1 MMYIST
7 EIEKIVKANI
17 YGNGIKYYCMRA
29 PVESHPLLVASKVS
43 RLEEVG
49 RYKISSALHNECLIL
64 YDTAKSLDMNDVA
77 FPEFVD
83 AIEKSIRNPEGWC
96 YKKLR

>member
-7 EIEKIVKANI
+7 EIEKIKKANV
-17 YGNGIKYYCMRA
+17 YGNGVKYLCMA
-29 PVESHPLLVASKVS
+29 VPIESHPLLVVSKIS

-49 RYKISSALHNECLIL
+49 KYKISSALHKECLIL
-64 YDTAKSLDMNDVA
+64 YDTAKSLNMNDVA

-83 AIEKSIRNPEGWC
+83 AIEKSIRDPEGWC